1 MPTPRQHLASS
12 VVQGKLYAIGGRVSG
27 VATNLNVNEEYD
39 HSTDS
44 WSARAPMPTN
54 RSGIAAA
61 VEGDRIF
68 VLGGETP
75 FGTLNTNE
83 EYNPLGDTWTK
94 APPMP
99 ASKHAI
105 SAVSADGRVYVFGGG
120 LSAGVSVTPE
130 TVILVSKN
138 QR

>member
-1 MPTPRQHLASS
+1 M
-12 VVQGKLYAIGGRVSG
+12 GGRGSG
-27 VATNLNVNEEYD
+27 FAQNRTGTGEYD
-39 HSTDS
+39 PWRDS
-44 WSARAPMPTN
+44 WPGRAPMPTN
-54 RSGIAAA
+54 RSGMAAA

-75 FGTLNTNE
+75 LGPLSTNK
-83 EYNPLGDTWTK
+83 EYNPLGDTWAK

>member
-1 MPTPRQHLASS
+1 
-12 VVQGKLYAIGGRVSG
+12 
-27 VATNLNVNEEYD
+27 
-39 HSTDS
+39 
-44 WSARAPMPTN
+44 MPTN

-61 VEGDRIF
+61 VVGDRIF

-83 EYNPLGDTWTK
+83 EYNPVGDTWTK

-105 SAVSADGRVYVFGGG
+105 SAISADVRVYVFGGG
-120 LSAGVSVTPE
+120 LNVGVSVTPE

-138 QR
+138 QW